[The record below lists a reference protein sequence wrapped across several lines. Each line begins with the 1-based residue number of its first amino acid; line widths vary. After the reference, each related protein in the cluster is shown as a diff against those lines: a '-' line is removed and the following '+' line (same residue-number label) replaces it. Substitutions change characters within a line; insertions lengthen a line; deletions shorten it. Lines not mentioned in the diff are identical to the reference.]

1 MADEQHRRHEGGHHG
16 GHERGRQAEHI
27 GAAEAS
33 FVLSNLE
40 PDQLALAKKVPV
52 ARRQLRGWK
61 LILVWSLRV
70 YLVFM
75 MVVVFWQAWLAV
87 R

>member
-1 MADEQHRRHEGGHHG
+1 MSQH
-16 GHERGRQAEHI
+16 EHVSDVDA
-27 GAAEAS
+27 G

-61 LILVWSLRV
+61 LMLVWSLRV

-75 MVVVFWQAWLAV
+75 LVVVFWQAWLAV

>member
-1 MADEQHRRHEGGHHG
+1 MADEQHRRHEGGHGSEH
-16 GHERGRQAEHI
+16 QAEHF

-40 PDQLALAKKVPV
+40 PDQL
-52 ARRQLRGWK
+52 
-61 LILVWSLRV
+61 LVWSLRV

-75 MVVVFWQAWLAV
+75 LVVVFWQAWLAV

>member
-1 MADEQHRRHEGGHHG
+1 LADEQHRRHEGGHES
-16 GHERGRQAEHI
+16 GHQAEHF

-61 LILVWSLRV
+61 LMLVWSLRV
-70 YLVFM
+70 YVVFM
-75 MVVVFWQAWLAV
+75 LVVVFWQAWLAV